1 MVQVVHLVR
10 DPRAILASMA
20 LQVTQAASPVQGSTW
35 GGTSMLC
42 RDMVQDLGMADWL
55 PSTRCFR

>member
-1 MVQVVHLVR
+1 MR